1 MALPYGANPFS
12 FPETV
17 RNIWAGVKAGPY
29 ERNKGPSSMNVD
41 KIPRG
46 MPPVAAA
53 APAAK
58 DNWAGVYGGEIE
70 QQPGAVPA
78 YPPAQPPASVV
89 SQVAKARQQAAPAP
103 TAAAPAPTAAAP
115 APTAAAQVASAPA
128 AAAPAGGVVDDV
140 LEQRRDAY
148 GNLIGDMAGLR
159 VDEEAAK
166 RAREEIGMYEPTGQ
180 RMDWASQLN
189 RGLSGGLQGAAMKRA
204 RDMEDRMGG
213 KVSDALRTYRDAI
226 KAAKRKQ
233 QGNATPE
240 DLDMLSMEDADIGAG
255 MEGLLP

>member
-1 MALPYGANPFS
+1 MKP
-12 FPETV
+12 
-17 RNIWAGVKAGPY
+17 
-29 ERNKGPSSMNVD
+29 
-41 KIPRG
+41 
-46 MPPVAAA
+46 
-53 APAAK
+53 
-58 DNWAGVYGGEIE
+58 
-70 QQPGAVPA
+70 VPA
-78 YPPAQPPASVV
+78 QGTPMTEIAYDYDRPDASGATCTAQAWAKVPPPLTS
-89 SQVAKARQQAAPAP
+89 RQRQALRER
-103 TAAAPAPTAAAP
+103 
-115 APTAAAQVASAPA
+115 

-204 RDMEDRMGG
+204 RDMEDKMGG
-213 KVSDALRTYRDAI
+213 KVSGALRTYRDAI

-233 QGNATPE
+233 EGNATPE

>member
-46 MPPVAAA
+46 MAPLPGA
-53 APAAK
+53 APAAQ

-78 YPPAQPPASVV
+78 YPPAQSPASVV
-89 SQVAKARQQAAPAP
+89 RQVAKTRQQAAPAP
-103 TAAAPAPTAAAP
+103 TAAAAAA

-189 RGLSGGLQGAAMKRA
+189 PGLSGGLQGAGMKRGP
-204 RDMEDRMGG
+204 DMEDKMGG
-213 KVSDALRTYRDAI
+213 KVSGALRTYRDAI